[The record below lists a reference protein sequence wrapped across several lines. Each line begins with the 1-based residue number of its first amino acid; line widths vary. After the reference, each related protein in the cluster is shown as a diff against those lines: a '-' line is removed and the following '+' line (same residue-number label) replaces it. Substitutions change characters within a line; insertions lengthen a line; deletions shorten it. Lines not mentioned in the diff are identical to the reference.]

1 MKVLIFNLIIL
12 SSLWLNAEM
21 LHSEKSLY
29 RNIIV
34 EEKSGLRCMVFGLNS
49 KNPDRQS
56 CFDPDRPDYLIFSY
70 TKLVMAG
77 LSTIPTPK
85 NVLIIGLGGGTLPM
99 TIEKLLPNA
108 QIDTVELD
116 EAVLRVAKK
125 WFYYQESGRQKTHL
139 MDGRVFVKRQLRLNR
154 SYDMIILDA
163 FNGDYIP
170 EHLMTM
176 EFFREVKALLSVNG
190 LLVANTFSD
199 NKLFHHE
206 SVTYQN
212 VFGKFHHIHSNK
224 SANRV
229 IFATAGKYHRF
240 KVLPNNIL
248 NSNLSTIGV
257 DLADFEDRITQR
269 PNWNENA
276 RPLTD
281 QFSPANLLK

>member
-1 MKVLIFNLIIL
+1 
-12 SSLWLNAEM
+12 
-21 LHSEKSLY
+21 
-29 RNIIV
+29 
-34 EEKSGLRCMVFGLNS
+34 
-49 KNPDRQS
+49 
-56 CFDPDRPDYLIFSY
+56 
-70 TKLVMAG
+70 
-77 LSTIPTPK
+77 
-85 NVLIIGLGGGTLPM
+85 M

-125 WFYYQESGRQKTHL
+125 WFYYQESGKQKTHL

-229 IFATAGKYHRF
+229 IFATAGRYHRL
-240 KVLPNNIL
+240 KVQPNNIL
-248 NSNLSTIGV
+248 N
-257 DLADFEDRITQR
+257 
-269 PNWNENA
+269 
-276 RPLTD
+276 
-281 QFSPANLLK
+281 